1 MSNER
6 QYVRVIYRIR
16 RPPRATDDAQMIIN
30 AKKIIN
36 KHFVKH
42 IVPFDLSNYSY
53 ITLENSGLRIRIDE
67 HDNNSYRIDINLNE
81 ERSGDIVD
89 IFLSPASM
97 ATQCL
102 SELEEVNEQRIV
114 KCYVSF
120 ELVMAEKSKRSRS
133 NPEST
138 SATEK

>member
-1 MSNER
+1 MSNEQ

-16 RPPRATDDAQMIIN
+16 RPPSSSDDAKIIIT

-36 KHFVKH
+36 KHFSKQ

-81 ERSGDIVD
+81 ERSEDILDV
-89 IFLSPASM
+89 FLSPASI
-97 ATQCL
+97 ASQCL
-102 SELEEVNEQRIV
+102 SELEQANENRLV

-120 ELVMAEKSKRSRS
+120 ELVLPDESKK
-133 NPEST
+133 N
-138 SATEK
+138 